1 MHDRKLSKCYTCT
14 YVPIRA
20 VTWPDVF
27 KCSFSLLWLK
37 YIKLP
42 AVHMYQNSTSDLCP
56 KNTCTHFCWHTS
68 SFSRCRSS
76 QSSTCTIQYR
86 CVPLNSD
93 TYYITVYVFF
103 ACAWSLCYQYN
114 ATYNVYKLMYVHL
127 CTVLSVLN

>member
-42 AVHMYQNSTSDLCP
+42 AVHMYQNQYIWPCLKD
-56 KNTCTHFCWHTS
+56 TCTHFCWHTS
-68 SFSRCRSS
+68 SFSRWRGSQCRN
-76 QSSTCTIQYR
+76 TCTIQYR
-86 CVPLNSD
+86 CVHLNSD
-93 TYYITVYVFF
+93 TLYYVFF
-103 ACAWSLCYQYN
+103 VCAWSPCYQYN
-114 ATYNVYKLMYVHL
+114 PTMCTNLCVCICVLYWVY
-127 CTVLSVLN
+127 